1 MIVMLNFTDVKSLP
15 KMFSYLRKNIT
26 ETFLSMIDT
35 FRFLKK
41 G

>member
-1 MIVMLNFTDVKSLP
+1 MMDMLNFTDVKSLP
-15 KMFSYLRKNIT
+15 KMFSYLKNII

-35 FRFLKK
+35 FRFFKK